1 MNGVYFIASGSLAD
15 PPVILATMIA
25 SLILIFVRALAR
37 TVGLTLTRH
46 VSLYLDG
53 ALVAF
58 FVLFVVLVI
67 NRFKSLA

>member
-1 MNGVYFIASGSLAD
+1 MNGVYFIASGVPAS
-15 PPVILATMIA
+15 PPAILATMVA
-25 SLILIFVRALAR
+25 ILMLVAVRALAR